1 MEEFAM
7 AVTRSLLTLYSIPV
21 KTLFDAIVLRK
32 SVIFS
37 KKFDHNYKYDINCN
51 FSSRLTKT
59 WINFLLVVLEIVM

>member
-1 MEEFAM
+1 M

-21 KTLFDAIVLRK
+21 KTLFDAIGAL
-32 SVIFS
+32 S